1 MAAKPKP
8 EGMSDADWNNRKTL
22 VTGLAHYMSGKLYYV
37 EKNYGKADTELR
49 AALPMAESNANMKP
63 EVLFFLGFA
72 NYQLKKPQD
81 AANFYKACAAIKS
94 QFQAS
99 AQKSLLGIKNE
110 YRGIQ

>member
-1 MAAKPKP
+1 
-8 EGMSDADWNNRKTL
+8 
-22 VTGLAHYMSGKLYYV
+22 
-37 EKNYGKADTELR
+37 
-49 AALPMAESNANMKP
+49 MKP

-94 QFQAS
+94 QYQAP

-110 YRGIQ
+110 FRGIQ